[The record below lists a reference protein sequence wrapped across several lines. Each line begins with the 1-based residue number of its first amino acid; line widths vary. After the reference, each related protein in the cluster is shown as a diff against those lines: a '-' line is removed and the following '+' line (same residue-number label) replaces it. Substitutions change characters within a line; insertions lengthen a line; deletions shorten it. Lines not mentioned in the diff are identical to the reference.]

1 MGPAVSL
8 STEQAERIRK
18 VAEDWRDI
26 ARNVMQREMPYEE
39 ASVEWLTGYI
49 ERMRKGLNEG
59 GKADGFI
66 NMMGS
71 FLGECL
77 IRNIGGRWVL
87 CDGMYGVEIDGVGT
101 AFPHNKVA
109 KQIKNGLEAG
119 DSVFGFYQT
128 MTVMRAKSKP
138 PTPRQERLLKFY
150 RDEGQRVFVLRQLD
164 KQPDWREV
172 FGFKDG
178 WLNLQDSISPRL
190 SVPLSQ
196 VNSFYVCAQDG
207 KLLHTDWV
215 EQEDFASLPADVMNQ
230 LRGKVAEETEAH
242 NATTPATTPVA
253 NRAHYI
259 DPMPAQPE
267 MEKAITGLRE
277 SFAPVQ
283 KRLNANM
290 LKSICAVA
298 PRWMQEDDGLY
309 EILRQQTRLLT
320 EGRIV
325 WGTLIQANS
334 QLFEPGQ
341 VDCPGLL
348 VYSTD
353 PYFDA
358 HPRELLVTGRKIFSI
373 KGTQPTDPALKAAAD
388 LVTDEMDRS
397 MGFKLP
403 TVFSDKQLS
412 ATAFMVFRQHI
423 PKGVLTCG
431 MFPVLTHPSTQALM
445 IVPFEFWS
453 MDMIMIWKNWEG

>member
-1 MGPAVSL
+1 MGPAVPL
-8 STEQAERIRK
+8 PADQAERLRK
-18 VAEDWRDI
+18 VAEDWRGI
-26 ARNVMQREMPYEE
+26 ALNTMQRELPYTE
-39 ASVEWLTGYI
+39 ASVEWLTGYV
-49 ERMRKGLNEG
+49 ERMRKGLNAG

-66 NMMGS
+66 TMMGA
-71 FLGECL
+71 FVGECM
-77 IRNIGGRWVL
+77 IRNMGGRWMQ
-87 CDGMYGVEIDGVGT
+87 CDGMFCVEVEGAGV

-109 KQIKNGLEAG
+109 KQIQNGLEAG
-119 DSVFGFYQT
+119 DSILGFYQT
-128 MTVMRAKSKP
+128 MAVMRAKAKP
-138 PTPRQERLLKFY
+138 PTPQQERLLKFL
-150 RDEGQRVFVLRQLD
+150 RDEGRRVFILHPPVT
-164 KQPDWREV
+164 PAEWREV
-172 FGFKDG
+172 IGFKDG
-178 WLNLQDSISPRL
+178 WLNLQDSVSPRV

-196 VNSFYVCAQDG
+196 VSSFYVCAQDG
-207 KLLHTDWV
+207 RLLHTEWV
-215 EQEDFASLPADVMNQ
+215 EQNHIAGLQAEIMNQ
-230 LRGKVAEETEAH
+230 LRGKMAADTEARK
-242 NATTPATTPVA
+242 AGTPVA
-253 NRAHYI
+253 SRSHYI

-298 PRWMQEDDGLY
+298 PRWMKEDDGLY

-320 EGRIV
+320 EGSIV

-334 QLFEPGQ
+334 QMFEPGNT
-341 VDCPGLL
+341 DCPGLM

-373 KGTQPTDPALKAAAD
+373 KGTQPTDPALKAVAD

-403 TVFSDKQLS
+403 AVFSDKQLS
-412 ATAFMVFRQHI
+412 AAAFMVFRNHI
-423 PKGVLTCG
+423 PRGVLSCG

-445 IVPFEFWS
+445 IVPFEFWT